1 MSIILAFSFIFCL
14 RVAGVAM
21 GTVRMIF
28 TVKGLK
34 LYAAII
40 GFFEMVVFVFAL
52 GWVFRDMLG
61 KDRGTLTSVMN
72 VIAYST
78 GFAIGTLVGGLI
90 EEQMALGFAV
100 MRIIT
105 APDKADLGAALRQ
118 KGYGVTA
125 ETGEGK
131 SGKVQILTVV
141 ARRKDVV
148 SVTAAVTKAD
158 PHAFITIQE
167 ARSVAHGYFRTGA

>member
-1 MSIILAFSFIFCL
+1 MNMILWALFIFCL
-14 RVAGVAM
+14 RVTGVGM

-34 LYAAII
+34 IQAALI

-52 GWVFRDMLG
+52 GWVFQDL
-61 KDRGTLTSVMN
+61 KNVFN

-78 GFAIGTLVGGLI
+78 GFAIGTLVGALI

-100 MRIIT
+100 IRITT
-105 APDKADLGAALRQ
+105 ALDKADIGTALRG
-118 KGYGVTA
+118 KGFGVTT

-131 SGKVQILTVV
+131 SGKVQILTIV
-141 ARRKDVV
+141 ARRKDVTN
-148 SVTAAVTKAD
+148 VTSLVMKTD
-158 PHAFITIQE
+158 PHAFVTIQE
-167 ARSVAHGYFRTGA
+167 ARSVAHGYFRKGA

>member
-34 LYAAII
+34 IYAAII

-61 KDRGTLTSVMN
+61 KDT
-72 VIAYST
+72 
-78 GFAIGTLVGGLI
+78 
-90 EEQMALGFAV
+90 
-100 MRIIT
+100 
-105 APDKADLGAALRQ
+105 
-118 KGYGVTA
+118 
-125 ETGEGK
+125 
-131 SGKVQILTVV
+131 
-141 ARRKDVV
+141 
-148 SVTAAVTKAD
+148 
-158 PHAFITIQE
+158 
-167 ARSVAHGYFRTGA
+167 

>member
-1 MSIILAFSFIFCL
+1 MEILNVVLWALFIFCL
-14 RVAGVAM
+14 RVVGVAM

-34 LYAAII
+34 IPAALI

-52 GWVFRDMLG
+52 GWVFQDLRNIF
-61 KDRGTLTSVMN
+61 N

-78 GFAIGTLVGGLI
+78 GFAVGTLVGGLI

-100 MRIIT
+100 VRIT
-105 APDKADLGAALRQ
+105 KGLNKEDLGSALRA
-118 KGYGVTA
+118 KGYGVTVVA
-125 ETGEGK
+125 GEGK
-131 SGKVQILTVV
+131 SGKVEILTVV
-141 ARRKDVV
+141 VRRKDVAN
-148 SVTAAVTKAD
+148 VTAIVTKLD

-167 ARSVAHGYFRTGA
+167 ARSVAHGYFRRGI